1 MSSRFPN
8 HLSGSLG
15 LISNI
20 SDKHLAIVGIIA
32 LSMYCLV
39 VSSCAFSF
47 IAVSIDPISTGIIYH
62 VI

>member
-20 SDKHLAIVGIIA
+20 SDKHLVIVGIIA
-32 LSMYCLV
+32 LSIYRRI
-39 VSSCAFSF
+39 VSSCASLF
-47 IAVSIDPISTGIIYH
+47 IVVSIDSISTGIIYR